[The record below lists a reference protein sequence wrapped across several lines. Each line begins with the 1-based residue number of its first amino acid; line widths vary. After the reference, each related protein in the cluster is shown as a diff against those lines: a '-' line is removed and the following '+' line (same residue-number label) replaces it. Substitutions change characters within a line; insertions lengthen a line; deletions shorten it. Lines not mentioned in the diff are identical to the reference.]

1 LGAETGKRDQVSAN
15 NSFTDNDISVSGTYY
30 AAGIIAGYNSIN
42 TTMARN
48 KINCQSNNVSYGAIL
63 EGADDTKFYKNNV
76 TCNSRVNYLVEG
88 YDADNSRIYD
98 NHIDYGDKALV
109 VRAVALYN
117 SNNNRVTNNS
127 VPSLKPLIPRIVKE
141 INRIWQMKYPES
153 PVIFTEEDIIY
164 KSANS
169 PMIVRK
175 NGTDYDLLDLL
186 DYEPTSH
193 PDVISPENQLFDDIG
208 GKNNTFD
215 NNVVRDSDGGSSGG
229 SGSGSGGSNSGNGSN
244 SGGSNS
250 GGNGNGN
257 GNGWCYSGK

>member
-1 LGAETGKRDQVSAN
+1 MT
-15 NSFTDNDISVSGTYY
+15 I
-30 AAGIIAGYNSIN
+30 
-42 TTMARN
+42 
-48 KINCQSNNVSYGAIL
+48 
-63 EGADDTKFYKNNV
+63 
-76 TCNSRVNYLVEG
+76 
-88 YDADNSRIYD
+88 DNSRIYD

-229 SGSGSGGSNSGNGSN
+229 RGSGSGGSNSGNGSN

-250 GGNGNGN
+250 GSNGNGNGN
-257 GNGWCYSGK
+257 GNSSGGYSTVDGTGIKSNSTVMDGNTVGTSSSAPVTESATA

>member
-1 LGAETGKRDQVSAN
+1 MGAETGKRDQVSAN
-15 NSFTDNDISVSGTYY
+15 NSFTDNVIDVNGTYY

-42 TTMARN
+42 TTMARNKIHCESKN

-76 TCNSRVNYLVEG
+76 TCNSRINYLVEG

-141 INRIWQMKYPES
+141 IN
-153 PVIFTEEDIIY
+153 
-164 KSANS
+164 NS
-169 PMIVRK
+169 LKRTSYIKVQ
-175 NGTDYDLLDLL
+175 TLL
-186 DYEPTSH
+186 
-193 PDVISPENQLFDDIG
+193 
-208 GKNNTFD
+208 
-215 NNVVRDSDGGSSGG
+215 
-229 SGSGSGGSNSGNGSN
+229 
-244 SGGSNS
+244 
-250 GGNGNGN
+250 
-257 GNGWCYSGK
+257 